1 MSQARVFAIENKLA
15 KIAARPGGKT
25 IHEAISSAE
34 RKVESVRE
42 RCVAALAGKSAELIA
57 EAAAAKASQ
66 QHTRFDGLYRVANAI
81 YGVAGTFDRK
91 GLAEAASSLC
101 DLLQGFLDG
110 EPPNWPAID
119 VHVDG
124 VRLLT
129 HKGEAV
135 AEPILAGLRRVRA
148 RFIPQG

>member
-1 MSQARVFAIENKLA
+1 MSKAQIFPVENRLAKLA
-15 KIAARPGGKT
+15 TLPGGRT
-25 IHEAISSAE
+25 FDEAVRAAD
-34 RKVESVRE
+34 RRVESVRE
-42 RCVAALAGKSAELIA
+42 RCLASLAE
-57 EAAAAKASQ
+57 KASALTIAAQ
-66 QHTRFDGLYRVANAI
+66 LARSSDTPAFDDLYRLSNAI